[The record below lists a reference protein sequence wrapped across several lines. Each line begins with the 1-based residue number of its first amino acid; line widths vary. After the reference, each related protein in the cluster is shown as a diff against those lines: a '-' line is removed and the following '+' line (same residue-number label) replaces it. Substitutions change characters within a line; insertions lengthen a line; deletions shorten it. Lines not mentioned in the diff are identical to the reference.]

1 MSRGNLQADI
11 DRFGRMY
18 VASSHVS
25 RAVMRSRS
33 REELLAEVARVLVEV
48 GGFAMVSVR
57 WHDPETQELVPVA
70 EFGNGLDY
78 VRSIRVFADERP
90 EGLGPAGIAF
100 RENRPYICNDC
111 LTDASTLPWRRFIRT
126 HGWHSY
132 AAFPICIAGTPR
144 GLLSIYTL
152 DAGVFGPEQVEL
164 LGSVT
169 SDIEFGLEHLAE
181 EERRS
186 HAEAALAE
194 SERRLNLAL
203 DAAGMGTFELDVATG
218 KVIWDGRLVQ
228 ILGFVPGGF
237 EGTVAAFVRR
247 VHPED
252 RARVLADLDHAR
264 DSHTS
269 FAHEFR
275 GLWPDGIERWTHSRG
290 EYRYGNSGQPERLYG
305 VATDITARKQAEAE
319 LRRNEERLQQAV
331 RVSGIGI
338 FDYDHATDTL
348 FYSPRQREMI
358 HFGPDEPVS
367 MQIYFS
373 LVHPDDLP
381 RVHAAALRGHDPAG
395 DGRFDVE
402 HRALLRDG
410 TIGWVSVRAQTF
422 FEGEGAARHA
432 VRTVGATREI
442 TAEVKAAEEQRRLA
456 SLVAMSRSFIA
467 TATLEGRVE
476 YMNQAAMDVVGIE
489 SLEEA
494 RKKSIFEFCA
504 DSDHAFARDVVHP
517 AVIKHGSWTGEA
529 RFRNFKTDT
538 VVDVEMVIFVV
549 RDESGV
555 PLYLETVSQDITGRK
570 RVEAEREKLREQ
582 LFQAQKMK
590 SIGRLAGGVA
600 HDFNN
605 MLTVING
612 YTRILLDRLK
622 PGDEMRLDLEEVSKA
637 GVRAAAL
644 TEQLLAF
651 SRMQVRQPRTLNL
664 NRVVVQV
671 QPMLERL
678 LGEDVELNLL
688 LHPEAAMVC
697 ADEHQLEQVVMN
709 LVVNSRDAMPAGG
722 TINIET
728 AIVENVRLQTGT
740 AARAG
745 NSVVLKVHDTG
756 VGMDEETRKHISE
769 PFFTSKQVG
778 QGTGLGLS
786 VIQGIVEQNAGC
798 IEFTSAPGQGT
809 TFWIYL
815 PRAPGAEA
823 LEPAPEIVPPL
834 SGTETVLIVE
844 DTPEVRRYAAAVLAA
859 YGYRV
864 LQAQHAAEALELC
877 AAQGKDIDMVVT
889 DVVMPNMSGRE
900 LADRIKQR
908 WPKMK
913 QLFMSGYTGD
923 AMLRHGIVQGETEL
937 LQKPFTPE
945 QLALQVRRI
954 LDVPANRPRIVIADD
969 EAGVR
974 RFLRLV
980 LESGGYDVI
989 EAADGAQAI
998 AAVQSG
1004 GVDLLITDL
1013 VMPGQEGIET
1023 INGLRNEVP
1032 GLGIIAISGAF
1043 GGQYLEVARLL
1054 GAHAALGKPLK
1065 PDVLLATVAQVL
1077 RDRR

>member
-756 VGMDEETRKHISE
+756 VGMDEETRKHIFES
-769 PFFTSKQVG
+769 FFTSKQVG

-786 VIQGIVEQNAGC
+786 VIQGDRGTERRLHRVHECARPGDHLLDLPAPCARRRSAGARAGN
-798 IEFTSAPGQGT
+798 SAASLRDGDGADRGGHPGGAPVRGGCPRRLRLSRAAGAACRGGAGALRGAGERHRHGSDGCCDAEHERQGT
-809 TFWIYL
+809 RRPDQAALAQNETAFHVGL
-815 PRAPGAEA
+815 HRRCDAAPRDRARGDGAAPEA
-823 LEPAPEIVPPL
+823 LYSGTARPAGSPDSRRAGQPAPHRDRGRR
-834 SGTETVLIVE
+834 SRC
-844 DTPEVRRYAAAVLAA
+844 TPIPEAGAGIRRVRR
-859 YGYRV
+859 
-864 LQAQHAAEALELC
+864 
-877 AAQGKDIDMVVT
+877 D
-889 DVVMPNMSGRE
+889 
-900 LADRIKQR
+900 
-908 WPKMK
+908 
-913 QLFMSGYTGD
+913 
-923 AMLRHGIVQGETEL
+923 
-937 LQKPFTPE
+937 
-945 QLALQVRRI
+945 
-954 LDVPANRPRIVIADD
+954 
-969 EAGVR
+969 
-974 RFLRLV
+974 
-980 LESGGYDVI
+980 
-989 EAADGAQAI
+989 
-998 AAVQSG
+998 
-1004 GVDLLITDL
+1004 
-1013 VMPGQEGIET
+1013 
-1023 INGLRNEVP
+1023 
-1032 GLGIIAISGAF
+1032 
-1043 GGQYLEVARLL
+1043 
-1054 GAHAALGKPLK
+1054 
-1065 PDVLLATVAQVL
+1065 
-1077 RDRR
+1077 